1 MSRLLKIFFLGMAVI
16 FLNAC
21 SKKVI
26 PFESDG
32 KMSEFAP
39 SYAEYDFIN
48 AKAKVIIEEES
59 GKITRGTLSLR
70 AKKDSVLWFTISP
83 GMGMEAVRGL
93 ITKDKIQIKDRIG
106 KEDIN
111 LTFAEFENFYG
122 LSLSLDLFQNMFWAN
137 PPHPFDYHDR
147 LVRVGKSFELT
158 QVREQVRYFSKV
170 DVNVAKV
177 SELVSNS
184 LDDRGSLLASYAS
197 FQDVNGQAFPSE
209 VLYKLAYKLPEGS
222 QNTIINLEWVSINPQ
237 SEPLSFPFR
246 F

>member
-1 MSRLLKIFFLGMAVI
+1 
-16 FLNAC
+16 
-21 SKKVI
+21 
-26 PFESDG
+26 
-32 KMSEFAP
+32 
-39 SYAEYDFIN
+39 
-48 AKAKVIIEEES
+48 
-59 GKITRGTLSLR
+59 
-70 AKKDSVLWFTISP
+70 
-83 GMGMEAVRGL
+83 
-93 ITKDKIQIKDRIG
+93 
-106 KEDIN
+106 
-111 LTFAEFENFYG
+111 
-122 LSLSLDLFQNMFWAN
+122 
-137 PPHPFDYHDR
+137 
-147 LVRVGKSFELT
+147 
-158 QVREQVRYFSKV
+158 V